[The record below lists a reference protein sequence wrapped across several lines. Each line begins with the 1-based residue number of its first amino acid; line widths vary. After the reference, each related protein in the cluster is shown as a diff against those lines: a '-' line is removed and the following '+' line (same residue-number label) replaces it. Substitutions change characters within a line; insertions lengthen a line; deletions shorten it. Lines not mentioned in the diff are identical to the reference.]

1 MAVNNIKIFDQ
12 NKANML
18 SDEAYNSNTQR
29 INGVQQGIASSQLQ
43 NKTLYQVSLVA
54 YAIGQMMQANGLDA
68 NDADA
73 VSTFANNMSQ
83 TIMQKVLDKANSDEA
98 IAGTNNTK
106 FITPLTLKAVVGSYT
121 GRNLKANAFE
131 SYTTVLAAANA
142 INAGGTFFAING
154 TKLRE
159 ASDRPFSVDA
169 EFQYVVFVDGETNH
183 DGNYLRKVVLA
194 FNYTNSSANFWYVR
208 NIWQNQWQGNW
219 RINAESANTLGIFA
233 NADSSQRRFI
243 MSPQTPIAYCPI
255 INYYNNTGY
264 NNIET
269 LLYNLPN
276 SQGAICFTNISNVDY
291 KVIILNYAS
300 AIQYT
305 TSLGD
310 ISEAY
315 FLAYDNDSFVVE
327 TRSGDSYSCSFY
339 RYSASSA
346 PVLASTQ
353 ILGSSDT
360 ANSVKKC
367 RQSAFSTNG
376 IAAAICYKRG
386 VCTFLVG
393 NKSSNQ
399 LALVD
404 GPSVYDDYRIGY
416 GYMVRVN
423 ETLSAII
430 VWETVNYTS
439 QIIVFRQDGT
449 VYSNFTP
456 RASSN
461 VYSVIYGCVAERIL
475 LSNEYDRHPVY
486 GVVDVDGGHAENSV
500 IKNVV
505 YNLPDK
511 SCLWQNAHYSNW
523 TGPDGYPGV
532 STAVTNGKQI
542 AENDAGGFVDAFLV
556 NSIGCF
562 LYESYGGVILETFS
576 AHGGNWSLAC
586 KASAI
591 PYSMFFL

>member
-18 SDEAYNSNTQR
+18 TDEAYSSNVQR

-73 VSTFANNMSQ
+73 VSTFAGNMSQ

-106 FITPLTLKAVVGSYT
+106 FITPSTLKAAVGSYT

-131 SYTTVLAAANA
+131 SYSTVLEAANA
-142 INAGGTFFAING
+142 INAGGTFFAMNG
-154 TKLRE
+154 TNLRQ
-159 ASDRPFSVDA
+159 ASDRPFYIDA

-194 FNYTNSSANFWYVR
+194 FNYTNTNASLWYVR

-219 RINAESANTLGIFA
+219 RINAESVNTLGIFA
-233 NADSSQRRFI
+233 NANSSQRRFT
-243 MSPQTPIAYCPI
+243 MSPQAPIAYCPI

-276 SQGAICFTNISNVDY
+276 SQGAICFTNVFGIDT
-291 KVIILNYAS
+291 KVIILNYATGV
-300 AIQYT
+300 QYT
-305 TSLGD
+305 TSLGNLR
-310 ISEAY
+310 EGY
-315 FLAYDNDSFVVE
+315 FLAYDNDSFIVE
-327 TRSGDSYSCSFY
+327 TKSGDSYSCSFY
-339 RYSASSA
+339 RYSSSGA

-360 ANSVKKC
+360 ANGVRKC
-367 RQSAFSTNG
+367 RQSAFSTNE

-399 LALVD
+399 LTLVD
-404 GPSVYDDYRIGY
+404 GPSVYDDYRISY

-423 ETLSAII
+423 ETLSAIL
-430 VWETVNYTS
+430 VSETINYTS
-439 QIIVFRQDGT
+439 QIIVFRQNGT
-449 VYSNFTP
+449 TYSNFNVK
-456 RASSN
+456 SGYD

-475 LSNEYDRHPVY
+475 LSNEYNRHPVF
-486 GVVDVDGGHAENSV
+486 GVADVDGGYEDNSV

-523 TGPDGYPGV
+523 VGPDGYPGV

-542 AENDAGGFVDAFLV
+542 AVNDAGGFVDAFLA
-556 NSIGCF
+556 NSIGCY
-562 LYESYGGVILETFS
+562 LYESYGGVILETLS
-576 AHGGNWSLAC
+576 NYGGDYSLAC

>member
-18 SDEAYNSNTQR
+18 TDEAYSSNVQR

-106 FITPLTLKAVVGSYT
+106 FITPSTLKAAVGSYT
-121 GRNLKANAFE
+121 GRNLKNNDFR

-142 INAGGTFFAING
+142 AAPGGTFFATNAPDP
-154 TKLRE
+154 LYN
-159 ASDRPFSVDA
+159 AADRPFGISA
-169 EFQYVVFVDGETNH
+169 EFQYLVLCDADNA
-183 DGNYLRKVVLA
+183 RKTVLA
-194 FNYTNSSANFWYVR
+194 FNFNQSASIVWYSR
-208 NIWQNQWQGNW
+208 NIWQGNW
-219 RINAESANTLGIFA
+219 NESQWKISAECMTAAGIAANGTFV
-233 NADSSQRRFI
+233 QRRFV

-255 INYYNNTGY
+255 IYYYNNSGY
-264 NNIET
+264 DNIET
-269 LLYNLPN
+269 LIYNLPN
-276 SQGAICFTNISNVDY
+276 SQGAICFTNSLGTDF
-291 KVIILNYAS
+291 KFIILNYATGV
-300 AIQYT
+300 QYT
-305 TSLGD
+305 ASLGNV
-310 ISEAY
+310 SEGY

-327 TRSGDSYSCSFY
+327 TRSDASYSCSFY
-339 RYSASSA
+339 RYSSSSA

-353 ILGSSDT
+353 ILGSSST
-360 ANSVKKC
+360 ANGVHKC
-367 RQSAFSTNG
+367 RQSAFSTNE

-404 GPSVYDDYRIGY
+404 GPSVFDDYRISY
-416 GYMVRVN
+416 GYMVRIN
-423 ETLSAII
+423 ETLSAIL
-430 VWETVNYTS
+430 VSETVDYTS
-439 QIIVFRQDGT
+439 QIIVFRQNGT
-449 VYSNFTP
+449 TYSNFNVNP
-456 RASSN
+456 GYN

-475 LSNEYDRHPVY
+475 LSNEYDRHPVF
-486 GVVDVDGGHAENSV
+486 GVVDIDGGHTTNSV

-511 SCLWQNAHYSNW
+511 SCLWQNAHYSTW
-523 TGPDGYPGV
+523 TSPDGYPGV

-542 AENDAGGFVDAFLV
+542 AINDAGGFVDAFLA
-556 NSIGCF
+556 NSKGCY
-562 LYESYGGVILETFS
+562 LYESYGGVILETLS
-576 AHGGNWSLAC
+576 NYGGNYSLAC